1 MAKNMYSREV
11 IPIEK
16 VILLLKKASQEITR
30 QIPLDA
36 VILYGSYANGTPKN
50 YSDVDL
56 VVVSS
61 EFGKDIIKEAVKLM
75 ELYES
80 TGLMVEPR
88 AYSRQ
93 EFQESGPGTFLK
105 EEVVKK
111 GIRIL

>member
-1 MAKNMYSREV
+1 MYSREV
-11 IPIEK
+11 TPREK
-16 VILLLKKASQEITR
+16 VILLLKKASEEIIR
-30 QIPLDA
+30 LIPLDT
-36 VILYGSYANGTPKN
+36 VILYGSYANGTPKY

-56 VVVSS
+56 AVVSP
-61 EFGKDIIKEAVKLM
+61 EFGKDIINEAVKLM

-93 EFQESGPGTFLK
+93 EFQESGPGTFLH

>member
-1 MAKNMYSREV
+1 MAKNFCRREITSRETV
-11 IPIEK
+11 IF
-16 VILLLKKASQEITR
+16 LLKKASEEIN
-30 QIPLDA
+30 QKIPLDV
-36 VILYGSYANGTPKN
+36 VILYGSYANGIPKY

-56 VVVSS
+56 AVVSP
-61 EFGKDIIKEAVKLM
+61 EFGKDIIDETVKLM

-93 EFQESGPGTFLK
+93 EFEESGPGTFLQ